1 MKPNDGLQDPGA
13 SGTSQQDDRLPPGD
27 APGLV
32 STQDLFWKLI
42 AAPEGVRPGMEQ
54 LRSRGDFSA
63 ADLSF
68 MIRGDDRLA
77 AEDRLD
83 IYASMYFYRLR
94 DCLAEDFPKV
104 AAVLGGAEFH
114 NLVTDF
120 LLVHPSRHW
129 SLRYL
134 GDPFA
139 DFLAGHR
146 LGRQHDFL
154 ADLARLE
161 WARIEAFDAPDAAVL
176 TNEMATAAGTDLSLS
191 LIPATRILTV
201 GWNVAP
207 LWRRLEDDGVEGLHG
222 SHSAAVVP
230 DDQEV
235 FADPMAVD
243 VPEQRPCAL
252 LVWRHDF
259 RVLHRSLGV
268 AETACLQALAREAV
282 NLPAL
287 CEQLVEHEEG
297 AGAGEPDPQ
306 ATIREIATLL
316 GRWLADGILRG

>member
-1 MKPNDGLQDPGA
+1 MKPDPPARQGA
-13 SGTSQQDDRLPPGD
+13 AQNLESI
-27 APGLV
+27 
-32 STQDLFWKLI
+32 QDLFWELI
-42 AAPEGVRPGMEQ
+42 AAPEGVRPGMES
-54 LRSRGDFSA
+54 LRRQGRFPHH
-63 ADLSF
+63 DLSA
-68 MIRGDDRLA
+68 MVQGDERLA

-104 AAVLGGAEFH
+104 AAVVGGAEFH

-139 DFLAGHR
+139 DFLADHR
-146 LGRQHDFL
+146 LGKKYCFL

-161 WARIEAFDAPDAAVL
+161 WARIEVFDAPDAPVL
-176 TNEMATAAGTDLSLS
+176 TSDMATAAGPELSLR
-191 LIPATRILTV
+191 LIHAARILKV

-207 LWRRLEDDGVEGLHG
+207 LWRGLEDEGIQGVHG
-222 SHSAAVVP
+222 SHSAAVVA
-230 DDQEV
+230 DEEDA
-235 FADPMAVD
+235 FADPVAVP

-252 LVWRHDF
+252 LVWRHEF
-259 RVLHRSLGV
+259 RVFHRSLGV
-268 AETACLQALAREAV
+268 GEVNCLRALSAEAV

-287 CEQLVEHEEG
+287 CEQLVEQQARDGEG
-297 AGAGEPDPQ
+297 ERDPQ
-306 ATIREIATLL
+306 DTIREIAGLL

>member
-1 MKPNDGLQDPGA
+1 MKPDSPLHEDEA
-13 SGTSQQDDRLPPGD
+13 LSLESI
-27 APGLV
+27 
-32 STQDLFWKLI
+32 QDLFWELI
-42 AAPEGVRPGMEQ
+42 AAPEGVRPGMEA
-54 LRSRGDFSA
+54 LRRQGRFPHSDLSAMVRGDE
-63 ADLSF
+63 
-68 MIRGDDRLA
+68 RLA

-104 AAVLGGAEFH
+104 AAVVGGAEFH
-114 NLVTDF
+114 NLATDF

-139 DFLAGHR
+139 AFLADHR
-146 LGRQHDFL
+146 LGKKYGFL
-154 ADLARLE
+154 SDLARLE
-161 WARIEAFDAPDAAVL
+161 WARIEAFDALDAEVL
-176 TNEMATAAGTDLSLS
+176 TSDMATAAGPELSLR
-191 LIPATRILTV
+191 LVPAARILTV

-207 LWRRLEDDGVEGLHG
+207 LWRHLEDEGVEGLHG

-235 FADPMAVD
+235 FAEPMAVEI
-243 VPEQRPCAL
+243 PEQRPCAL
-252 LVWRHDF
+252 LVWRHEF
-259 RVLHRSLGV
+259 RVFHRSLGM
-268 AETACLQALAREAV
+268 AEANCLQALGGEAI

-287 CEQLVEHEEG
+287 CEQLVGQQEK
-297 AGAGEPDPQ
+297 AGDGEQDPQ
-306 ATIREIATLL
+306 NAIREIATLL